1 MSYGNVTNGVSYST
15 GTIFLN
21 PQAGEYPKPA
31 SKELLSTRA
40 VQTKEGWLGQI
51 IMSGEIVYESKAF
64 EDSEDA
70 LEHVSEHIHKKFK
83 KLIVGTG

>member
-1 MSYGNVTNGVSYST
+1 MSYTSGASWHISSGTVYLNTST
-15 GTIFLN
+15 GE
-21 PQAGEYPKPA
+21 APKPA

-64 EDSEDA
+64 GESEDA
-70 LEHVSEHIHKKFK
+70 LEHVGEHVHKKFK